1 MAAESKGGDS
11 YYEIRDLD
19 LIAKEFRYHRLCY
32 KDFIRHQKSS
42 NNNEQEESDTQK
54 GNFKAVIEFIE
65 NTILLQNQ
73 AVSMSLIHEIYGA
86 HLQDKRYRNKIKIRI
101 LDLFPEKLLFLS
113 IGKKEPEV
121 VISKD
126 GINSHTVLNSPER
139 IVKKAAELLRS
150 DILEYAQ
157 NTPN

>member
-54 GNFKAVIEFIE
+54 GNFEAVIEFIE

-73 AVSMSLIHEIYGA
+73 PVSMSLIYEIYGV

-101 LDLFPEKLLFLS
+101 LDLFPEK
-113 IGKKEPEV
+113 
-121 VISKD
+121 
-126 GINSHTVLNSPER
+126 NSCFYQ
-139 IVKKAAELLRS
+139 
-150 DILEYAQ
+150 LEKRNQ
-157 NTPN
+157 K